1 MKIAFNYQVQA
12 GPWGGGNRF
21 VANLVAA
28 LTARGDTVT
37 TRLSDD
43 DIDLV
48 LMVDPRWRNPATT
61 FGPGR
66 ILRYLARRNPNTVIV
81 HRINECDER
90 KGTKGLNERLKR
102 ANYAADHTVFVAAWL
117 RRDLSV
123 WQDKNEANSSVILNG
138 ADTETF
144 HARGHRS
151 WNRDEPLKLVT
162 HHWGGNWMK
171 GFDIY
176 QQIDTMLD
184 DPKWRDRIAF
194 TYIGN
199 LPPGFAFRNARHV
212 SPLDGPALAQQLRA
226 QHVYVTA
233 SRFEPGSNHQNEG
246 ALCGLPVLYVN
257 SGALPEYCDGFGIM
271 FEPTTFEAALEK
283 MLSEYEHQQSRNADY
298 PHVASRTTEQ
308 YIALFDDL
316 VAQRDR
322 IAAQRHLFRNPFLF
336 LRNQLPV

>member
-1 MKIAFNYQVQA
+1 MKVALNYQVQD

-21 VANLVAA
+21 VANLVTA
-28 LTARGDTVT
+28 LTARGDIVT
-37 TRLSDD
+37 TSLADG
-43 DIDLV
+43 DIDV
-48 LMVDPRWRNPATT
+48 VMMIDPRWRNPATT

-66 ILRYLARRNPNTVIV
+66 ILRYLARRNPQAIV
-81 HRINECDER
+81 LHRINECDER
-90 KGTKGLNERLKR
+90 KGTRGLNERLR
-102 ANYAADHTVFVAAWL
+102 QANYAADHTVFVANWL
-117 RRDLSV
+117 RRDLPV
-123 WQDKNEANSSVILNG
+123 WREKNDQNSSVILNG
-138 ADTETF
+138 ADAGTF
-144 HARGHRS
+144 HAEGHKN
-151 WNRDEPLKLVT
+151 WTGGEPLKLVT

-176 QQIDTMLD
+176 QQIDTMLGQ
-184 DPKWRDRIAF
+184 PKWRDRIEF

-199 LPPGFAFRNARHV
+199 LPAGFSFKNANYV
-212 SPLDGPALAQQLRA
+212 PPLNGEALADKLRE

-271 FEPTTFEAALEK
+271 FEPDRFEAALGK
-283 MLSEYEHQQSRNADY
+283 MMTDYDKQQTQNANY
-298 PHVASRTTEQ
+298 PYVASRTTEQ
-308 YIALFDDL
+308 YITLFDDL

-322 IAAQRHLFRNPFLF
+322 IVAHRHLFRNPFLF

>member
-1 MKIAFNYQVQA
+1 MKVAFNYQVQD

-28 LTARGDTVT
+28 LTARGNTVT
-37 TRLSDD
+37 TSLADD
-43 DIDLV
+43 DVDVV
-48 LMVDPRWRNPATT
+48 LMIDPRWRNPATT

-66 ILRYLARRNPNTVIV
+66 ILRYLALRNPRAVV
-81 HRINECDER
+81 LHRINECDER
-90 KGTKGLNERLKR
+90 KGTRGLNERLRR
-102 ANYAADHTVFVAAWL
+102 ANYAADHTVFVADWL
-117 RRDLSV
+117 RRDLPV
-123 WQDKNEANSSVILNG
+123 WEDKNGQNSTVILNG
-138 ADTETF
+138 ADPGTF
-144 HARGHRS
+144 HPRGHES
-151 WNRDEPLKLVT
+151 WNGTEPLKLVT

-184 DPKWRDRIAF
+184 QPKWRDRIEL

-199 LPPGFAFRNARHV
+199 LPAGFSFKNANYIP
-212 SPLDGPALAQQLRA
+212 PLDGAALAEKLRA

-271 FEPTTFEAALEK
+271 FEPDEFEAALEK
-283 MLSEYEHQQSRNADY
+283 MIADYDKQQTQIAAY
-298 PHVASRTTEQ
+298 PHVASRTTER

-316 VAQRDR
+316 IAQRETITHNR
-322 IAAQRHLFRNPFLF
+322 RLFRNPFLF
-336 LRNQLPV
+336 ARNQLPV

>member
-1 MKIAFNYQVQA
+1 MKIAINYQVQD

-21 VANLVAA
+21 VANLVNA
-28 LTARGDTVT
+28 LTLRGDTVT
-37 TRLSDD
+37 TMLSGN
-43 DIDLV
+43 DIDLI

-61 FGPGR
+61 FGPGS
-66 ILRYLARRNPNTVIV
+66 ILRHLAFRNSKAIIL

-90 KGTKGLNERLKR
+90 KGTTGLNSQLKR
-102 ANYAADHTVFVAAWL
+102 ANYVADHTVFVAEWL
-117 RRDLSV
+117 RRDLPV
-123 WQDKNEANSSVILNG
+123 WKDKLDYNSSVILNG
-138 ADTETF
+138 ADTKIF
-144 HARGHRS
+144 HPRGHRP
-151 WNRDEPLKLVT
+151 WNGIEPLKLVT

-176 QQIDTMLD
+176 QKIDTMLD
-184 DPKWRDRIAF
+184 DPKWRDRISF

-199 LPPGFAFRNARHV
+199 LPSGFTFRNARHV
-212 SPLDGPALAQQLRA
+212 SPLDGPALAKRLRA

-246 ALCGLPVLYVN
+246 ALCGLPVLYIN
-257 SGALPEYCDGFGIM
+257 SGALPEYCHGFGIM
-271 FEPTTFEAALEK
+271 FEPATFEPALEK
-283 MLSEYEHQQSRNADY
+283 MLSEYEHQQLRNADY
-298 PHVASRTTEQ
+298 PHTASRTTEQ

-322 IAAQRHLFRNPFLF
+322 IAAKRHLFRNPFLF